1 MRLLFILLF
10 QLLGYYTI
18 AQTTLKGTVVDALTN
33 KPVAG
38 TSVFI
43 PNSSIGAIANA
54 EGYFTLTIPSG
65 KYDIVFTVIGFETR
79 LINSA
84 SVDAFTVVKL
94 TPKAKELD
102 EVVIRSYDK
111 NGWANWGKF
120 FLESFIGTTDNAE
133 ECFIKNTGVLRFS
146 HDKKNNEL
154 IVIATEP
161 LQITNK
167 ALGFNITYQLE
178 HYSYNFKTK
187 MLFYHGYPL
196 FKAMDGNNRK
206 QKRWAENRKLAYE
219 GSQLH
224 FMRALY
230 RNQLSEEGFAVR
242 RLKKVKNTEKQRI
255 RNIVKKSGMGDSSAY
270 YSNVLQQADEFDVL
284 NSRIITGD
292 SIAYAIDSV
301 TAGIQFNDYLD
312 ITYTKKK
319 TPAKYLQLYPHKP
332 SEMISQIT
340 LLDTLQEISIQA
352 DGSFFPPHNLLNLG
366 YWAWSENISTMLPF
380 NYKP

>member
-1 MRLLFILLF
+1 MRLIFILLF
-10 QLLGYYTI
+10 GFLGYSTI
-18 AQTTLKGTVVDALTN
+18 AQTTLKGTVVDALTH

-54 EGYFTLTIPSG
+54 EGQFTITIPAG
-65 KYDIVFTVIGFETR
+65 KYDLVFTAIGFETR

-84 SVDAFTVVKL
+84 SSDAFTIVKL
-94 TPKAKELD
+94 TPKARELD
-102 EVVIRSYDK
+102 EVIVRSYDK
-111 NGWANWGKF
+111 NGWTNWGKF
-120 FLESFIGTTDNAE
+120 FIENFLGTTDNAE
-133 ECFIKNTGVLRFS
+133 DCFINNTSVLRFS
-146 HDKKNNEL
+146 HDKKNSEL

-161 LQITNK
+161 LIITNK

-230 RNQLSEEGFAVR
+230 RNRLSEEGFDVR
-242 RLKKVKNTEKQRI
+242 RLKKIKNTEKQRI
-255 RNIVKKSGMGDSSAY
+255 RNMVKQFGMDDSSAY

-284 NSRIITGD
+284 NSKIITGD
-292 SIAYAIDSV
+292 SIAYAIDAV
-301 TAGIQFNDYLD
+301 TAGIQFSDYLD

-319 TPAKYLQLYPHKP
+319 APAKYLQLYPHKP